1 MGRLFRAAR
10 GLQAPPRLGV
20 DEFPRGLKSASPSL
34 RSTLSA
40 LATLITMRISSTGLT
55 VSLLLAL
62 GLSGC
67 MKKAAP
73 PNFSAFVDEYFDA
86 GFAWSPSSGT
96 AAGFHQYDKQIED
109 RSAAAYAKRI
119 ATLEGLQAK
128 AAAFQPGSLSP
139 QDDADL
145 QILQNNIKGEL
156 LDLKALETWKHN
168 PIEYVGTPGNS
179 VDLLMKRDFAPARER
194 LQAITVRL
202 QGAPA
207 LVAAMK
213 ANVVNPPKEFTDL
226 AIRVASGSAGFLKS
240 DVVKWAKDAA
250 AGDAQALADFQ
261 KADDAAVQAIGDASE
276 WLKKDLLPRSKGA
289 YAIGPEN
296 FAKKML
302 YEEMVDLPL
311 DKLLAVGQAN
321 LDKDYKDFVETA
333 KKINPKL
340 PPAEVMK
347 SIENDHPTETDLL
360 PAARRTVEGIR
371 SFLLE
376 HKIVTIPSEVRP
388 LIHETPPFA
397 RVGTFASMD
406 TPGAYETKATEA
418 FYYITP
424 VEKEWDAKHKEE
436 HLRLFNKYVMQMI
449 TIHEAYPGHYT
460 QFLWAKQFPSKVRKL
475 TGPGSNVEGWAHY
488 GEQMLLEEGYGE
500 GDPKIHLAQLSEALL
515 RDCRYVNGIML
526 HTQGWTVEQGQKLFE
541 EKGFQEP
548 ANAFEESRRGAYN
561 PTYLYYT
568 LGKLMIYKLRADY
581 KQAKG
586 SDFTL
591 RGFHDEFLRQGPLP
605 LKLMRQAL
613 LPGNTAPL
621 L

>member
-1 MGRLFRAAR
+1 MRN
-10 GLQAPPRLGV
+10 PSPRL
-20 DEFPRGLKSASPSL
+20 
-34 RSTLSA
+34 TC
-40 LATLITMRISSTGLT
+40 
-55 VSLLLAL
+55 SLLLAL
-62 GLSGC
+62 GLTGC
-67 MKKAAP
+67 MKQTKP
-73 PNFSAFVDEYFDA
+73 QTFSAFVDEYYDA
-86 GFAWSPSSGT
+86 AFAWSPSGGT
-96 AAGFHQYDKQIED
+96 ASGFHQYDKQIED
-109 RSAAAYAKRI
+109 RSAAAYSKRI
-119 ATLEGLQAK
+119 ATLESLRVK
-128 AAAFQPGSLSP
+128 AAAFKPADLSP
-139 QDDADL
+139 QDAADL
-145 QILQNNIKGEL
+145 QILQNSIEAEL
-156 LDLKALETWKHN
+156 LDVKTLQTWKHN
-168 PIEYVGTPGNS
+168 PIDYVAGPGNA
-179 VDLLMKRDFAPARER
+179 VDLIMKREFAPAKER
-194 LQAITVRL
+194 LQAVTARL

-226 AIRVASGSAGFLKS
+226 AIRVAAGSVGFLKS
-240 DVVKWAKDAA
+240 DVAKWAKDAA
-250 AGDAQALADFQ
+250 GGDVQALADFQ
-261 KADDAAVQAIGDASE
+261 KADDAAAQAMQDASE
-276 WLKKDLLPRSKGA
+276 WLKSDLLPRSHGA
-289 YAIGPEN
+289 YAIGTEN
-296 FAKKML
+296 FAKKMQ
-302 YEEMVDLPL
+302 YEEMVDIPL

-340 PPAEVMK
+340 SPADVMK
-347 SIENDHPTETDLL
+347 SLENEHPTEADLL
-360 PAARRTVEGIR
+360 PSARRTVEGIR

-376 HKIVTIPSEVRP
+376 HKIITLPSEVRP
-388 LIHETPPFA
+388 LIQETPPYA
-397 RVGTFASMD
+397 RVGSFASMD

-424 VEKEWDAKHKEE
+424 PEKEWDAKHKEE
-436 HLRLFNKYVMQMI
+436 HLRLFNKYTMQMI
-449 TIHEAYPGHYT
+449 TIHEAFPGHYT

-475 TGPGSNVEGWAHY
+475 SGGGANIEGWAHY
-488 GEQMLLEEGYGE
+488 GEQMMLERGYGD

-515 RDCRYVNGIML
+515 RDCRWVVGIKL

-541 EKGFQEP
+541 EEGFQEP

-586 SDFTL
+586 ADYTL
-591 RGFHDEFLRQGPLP
+591 RGFHDEFMRQGPLP

>member
-1 MGRLFRAAR
+1 MNF
-10 GLQAPPRLGV
+10 APP
-20 DEFPRGLKSASPSL
+20 A
-34 RSTLSA
+34 A
-40 LATLITMRISSTGLT
+40 LTVGPATLITMRISSSRLTWGLLFAVGLT
-55 VSLLLAL
+55 
-62 GLSGC
+62 GC
-67 MKKAAP
+67 MKQAKP
-73 PNFSAFVDEYFDA
+73 PSFSAFVDEYYDA
-86 GFAWSPSSGT
+86 AFAWSPSGGT
-96 AAGFHQYDKQIED
+96 ASGFHQYDKQIED

-119 ATLEGLQAK
+119 LTLENQRLK
-128 AAAFQPGSLSP
+128 AAAFTSTDLSP
-139 QDDADL
+139 QDAADL
-145 QILQNNIKGEL
+145 QILRNSIEAEL
-156 LDLKALETWKHN
+156 LDVKTLETWKRN
-168 PIEYVGTPGNS
+168 PIDYVAGPGNA
-179 VDLLMKRDFAPARER
+179 VDLIMKREFAPAKER
-194 LQAITVRL
+194 LGDVTARL
-202 QGAPA
+202 QGVPA
-207 LVAAMK
+207 LIVAMK

-226 AIRVASGSAGFLKS
+226 AIRVAGGSVGFLKG
-240 DVVKWAKDAA
+240 DVAKWAKDAA

-261 KADDAAVQAIGDASE
+261 KADDAAALAMQDASE
-276 WLKKDLLPRSKGA
+276 WLKSDLLPRSTGA
-289 YAIGPEN
+289 YAIGAEN
-296 FAKKML
+296 FAKKMQ

-340 PPAEVMK
+340 SPAGVMK
-347 SIENDHPTETDLL
+347 SLENEHPTEADLL

-388 LIHETPPFA
+388 TIEETPPYA
-397 RVGTFASMD
+397 RVGSFASMD

-424 VEKEWDAKHKEE
+424 PEKEWDAKHKEE
-436 HLRLFNKYVMQMI
+436 HLRLYNKYTMQMI
-449 TIHEAYPGHYT
+449 TIHEAFPGHYT

-475 TGPGSNVEGWAHY
+475 SGGGTNIEGWAHY
-488 GEQMLLEEGYGE
+488 GEQMLLEEGYGN

-515 RDCRYVNGIML
+515 RDCRYINGIML

-548 ANAFEESRRGAYN
+548 ANAYEESRRGAYN

-586 SDFTL
+586 SDYTL

>member
-1 MGRLFRAAR
+1 MRN
-10 GLQAPPRLGV
+10 
-20 DEFPRGLKSASPSL
+20 PSL
-34 RSTLSA
+34 RLTCGIM
-40 LATLITMRISSTGLT
+40 LILGLT
-55 VSLLLAL
+55 GCEKKVEVPSL
-62 GLSGC
+62 
-67 MKKAAP
+67 AP
-73 PNFSAFVDEYFDA
+73 FVDEYYDA
-86 GFAWSPSSGT
+86 AFAWSPSAGT
-96 AAGFHQYDKQIED
+96 SAGFHQYDNQIED
-109 RSAAAYAKRI
+109 RSATAYQKRI
-119 ATLEGLQAK
+119 ATLEALKGK
-128 AAAFQPGSLSP
+128 ADAFPTEALGQ
-139 QDDADL
+139 QDTADL
-145 QILQNNIKGEL
+145 QILRNSINAEL
-156 LDLKALETWKHN
+156 LDLKTLKTWQRN
-168 PIEYVGTPGNS
+168 PIDYVALPGGA
-179 VDLLMKRDFAPARER
+179 VDLIMKREFAPAKER
-194 LQAITVRL
+194 LQSVTTRL

-226 AIRVASGSAGFLKS
+226 AIRVAGGSVGFLKA
-240 DVVKWAKDAA
+240 DVAKWAKDAA
-250 AGDAQALADFQ
+250 AGDAQALASFQ
-261 KADDAAVQAIGDASE
+261 KADDAATQAMQEAAQ
-276 WLKKDLLPRSKGA
+276 WLKTDLLPRSGGA
-289 YAIGPEN
+289 YAIGAEN

-311 DKLLAVGQAN
+311 DKLLAIGQAN

-333 KKINPKL
+333 QKINPKL
-340 PPAEVMK
+340 KPADVMK
-347 SIENDHPTETDLL
+347 SLENEHPTEADLL

-376 HKIVTIPSEVRP
+376 HRIVTIPSEVRP
-388 LIHETPPFA
+388 TILETPPYA
-397 RVGTFASMD
+397 RVGSFASMD

-424 VEKEWDAKHKEE
+424 TEKEWDAKHKEE
-436 HLRLFNKYVMQMI
+436 HLRLYNKHVMQMI
-449 TIHEAYPGHYT
+449 TIHEAFPGHYT

-475 TGPGSNVEGWAHY
+475 SGPGSNVEGWAHY
-488 GEQMLLEEGYGE
+488 TEQMLLEQGYGD

-526 HTQGWTVEQGQKLFE
+526 HTQGWTVEQGKQLFV

-568 LGKLMIYKLRADY
+568 LGKLMIYKLRDDY
-581 KQAKG
+581 KLANKENY
-586 SDFTL
+586 SL

-613 LPGNTAPL
+613 LPGDKAPL

>member
-1 MGRLFRAAR
+1 MK
-10 GLQAPPRLGV
+10 QAKPP
-20 DEFPRGLKSASPSL
+20 S
-34 RSTLSA
+34 
-40 LATLITMRISSTGLT
+40 
-55 VSLLLAL
+55 
-62 GLSGC
+62 
-67 MKKAAP
+67 
-73 PNFSAFVDEYFDA
+73 FSAFVDEYYDA
-86 GFAWSPSSGT
+86 AFAWSPSGGT
-96 AAGFHQYDKQIED
+96 ASGFHQYDKQIED
-109 RSAAAYAKRI
+109 RSAAAYSKRI
-119 ATLEGLQAK
+119 ATLESLRVK
-128 AAAFQPGSLSP
+128 AAAFKPADLSP
-139 QDDADL
+139 QDAADL
-145 QILQNNIKGEL
+145 QILQNSIEAEL
-156 LDLKALETWKHN
+156 LDVKTLQTWKHN
-168 PIEYVGTPGNS
+168 PIDYVAGAGS
-179 VDLLMKRDFAPARER
+179 AVDLIMKREFAPAKER
-194 LQAITVRL
+194 LQAVTARL

-226 AIRVASGSAGFLKS
+226 AIRVAAGSVGFLKS
-240 DVVKWAKDAA
+240 DVAKWAKDAA
-250 AGDAQALADFQ
+250 GGDAQALADFH
-261 KADDAAVQAIGDASE
+261 KADDAAAQAMQDASK
-276 WLKKDLLPRSKGA
+276 WLKSDLLPRSHGA
-289 YAIGPEN
+289 YAIGAEN
-296 FAKKML
+296 FAKKMQ
-302 YEEMVDLPL
+302 YEEMVDIPL

-340 PPAEVMK
+340 SPADVMK
-347 SIENDHPTETDLL
+347 SLENEHPTEADLL
-360 PAARRTVEGIR
+360 PSARRTVEGIR

-376 HKIVTIPSEVRP
+376 HKIITLPSEVRP
-388 LIHETPPFA
+388 LIQETPPYA

-424 VEKEWDAKHKEE
+424 PEKEWDAKHKQE
-436 HLRLFNKYVMQMI
+436 HLRLFNKYTMQMI
-449 TIHEAYPGHYT
+449 TIHEAFPGHYT

-475 TGPGSNVEGWAHY
+475 SGGGANIEGWAHY
-488 GEQMLLEEGYGE
+488 GEQMMLEQGYGD

-515 RDCRYVNGIML
+515 RDCRWVNGIML

-581 KQAKG
+581 QQAKG
-586 SDFTL
+586 ADYTL
-591 RGFHDEFLRQGPLP
+591 RGFHDEFMRQGPLP

-613 LPGNTAPL
+613 LPGNKAPL

>member
-1 MGRLFRAAR
+1 MK
-10 GLQAPPRLGV
+10 QA
-20 DEFPRGLKSASPSL
+20 
-34 RSTLSA
+34 T
-40 LATLITMRISSTGLT
+40 
-55 VSLLLAL
+55 
-62 GLSGC
+62 
-67 MKKAAP
+67 P
-73 PNFSAFVDEYFDA
+73 PNFSAFVDEYYDA
-86 GFAWSPSSGT
+86 AFAWSPSGGT
-96 AAGFHQYDKQIED
+96 AVGFHQYDRQMED
-109 RSAAAYAKRI
+109 RSAGAYAKRI
-119 ATLEGLQAK
+119 ATLEGLQTK
-128 AAAFQPGSLSP
+128 AAAFKPADLSP
-139 QDDADL
+139 QDAADL
-145 QILQNNIKGEL
+145 QILQNQIEAEL
-156 LDLKALETWKHN
+156 LDVKTLQIWKHN
-168 PIEYVGTPGNS
+168 PIDYVGAPGGA
-179 VDLLMKRDFAPARER
+179 VDLIMKREFAPAKER
-194 LQAITVRL
+194 LQAVTARL

-213 ANVVNPPKEFTDL
+213 ANVTNPPKEFTDL
-226 AIRVASGSAGFLKS
+226 GVRVAAGSVGFLKE
-240 DVVKWAKDAA
+240 DVAKWAKDAA
-250 AGDAQALADFQ
+250 DGDAQVLADFQ
-261 KADDAAVQAIGDASE
+261 KADDAAVQAMQDAAE
-276 WLKKDLLPRSKGA
+276 WLKSDLLPRSKGA
-289 YAIGPEN
+289 YAIGAES

-340 PPAEVMK
+340 SPAAVMK
-347 SIENDHPTETDLL
+347 SIEDEHPTEADLL

-388 LIHETPPFA
+388 LIKETPPYA
-397 RVGTFASMD
+397 RVGSFASMD

-424 VEKEWDAKHKEE
+424 PEKEWDAKHKEE
-436 HLRLFNKYVMQMI
+436 HLRLYNKYVMQMI
-449 TIHEAYPGHYT
+449 TIHEAFPGHYT
-460 QFLWAKQFPSKVRKL
+460 QFLWARQFPSKVRKL
-475 TGPGSNVEGWAHY
+475 SGGGANIEGWAHY
-488 GEQMLLEEGYGE
+488 GEQMLLEEGYGN
-500 GDPKIHLAQLSEALL
+500 GDPKVHLAQLSEALL

-568 LGKLMIYKLRADY
+568 LGKLMIFKLRADY
-581 KQAKG
+581 KQLKG
-586 SDFTL
+586 ADYSL

-613 LPGNTAPL
+613 LPGDKAPL